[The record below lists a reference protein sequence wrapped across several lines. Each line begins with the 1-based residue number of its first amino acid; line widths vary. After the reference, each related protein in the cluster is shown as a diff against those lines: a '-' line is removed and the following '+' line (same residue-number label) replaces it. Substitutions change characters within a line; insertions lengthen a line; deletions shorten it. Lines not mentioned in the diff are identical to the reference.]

1 MFYGYISR
9 LNPGLTL
16 INLKPGTAAVLLS
29 LITIGYMA
37 TEDCPLSSGVI
48 WASEDSH
55 CDMSPGP
62 DNDLAARPR
71 VVDWQQLPEAGP
83 SQGATGM
90 QGYGLNANQ
99 FWWEAT

>member
-1 MFYGYISR
+1 MGHKNKRAQMFYGYISR

-48 WASEDSH
+48 
-55 CDMSPGP
+55 
-62 DNDLAARPR
+62 
-71 VVDWQQLPEAGP
+71 
-83 SQGATGM
+83 
-90 QGYGLNANQ
+90 
-99 FWWEAT
+99 